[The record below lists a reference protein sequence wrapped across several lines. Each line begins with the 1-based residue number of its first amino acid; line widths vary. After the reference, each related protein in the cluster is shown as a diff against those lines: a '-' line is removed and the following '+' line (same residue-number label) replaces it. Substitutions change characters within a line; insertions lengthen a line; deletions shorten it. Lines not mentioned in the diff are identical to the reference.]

1 MNNFFIRY
9 IYIIIF
15 IFLSDILF
23 AQNFSLFKGYIKNKN
38 NKPIELANVSFPS
51 LHIGARTDSSG
62 FFQLNVPEGK
72 DLKYI
77 ITCIGYISIYGS
89 IESIANKVIE
99 LNPVMEIDIYQFPD
113 IEIEDK
119 HKRFT
124 NLEKIDPKVIQVI
137 PGAISGVEAILKTL
151 PGVTSN
157 NELSSQYSVRGG
169 NYDENLVYVNDIE
182 VYRPFLVRSG
192 QQEGLSFI
200 NPDMISSILFSA
212 GGFEAKYG
220 DKMSSVL
227 DIKYKRPYKTGGS
240 ASLSLLGSSINL
252 EGASKNHR
260 FTHISG
266 LRYKTTKYLLNSL
279 ETKGDYNPSF
289 IDFQTFLTYDITEKL
304 ELDFLGNFA
313 QNNYVFVPESRKT
326 AFGNINIPLG
336 LTVYFDGKEID
347 RFTTLTGALSLNH
360 KINNDFE
367 MKWIGSAYRT
377 IEKETYDIQGQY
389 YINELDKELGSD
401 NVGDSL
407 MNIGVGTYLDHARNY
422 LDAYVYSISNKG
434 MLVKN
439 DNTIKWGI
447 NYQKEIFYD
456 KITEWRMLDSA
467 GYSLP
472 YTDSIVSVSN
482 YLKTKI
488 HNSTNRITGYLQNNY
503 FFEYDSTSF
512 NLTYGLRVNYWDFNK
527 DFLIS
532 PRASISFKPNW
543 IRDYVF
549 RFSTGY
555 YYQPP
560 FYKELRDYNG
570 NVNFNIKAQ
579 KSIHFLLGSD
589 YNFNLWNRSFKLITE
604 AYYKILKNLITYEV
618 DNVRISYSGD
628 NNANGYAVGVDLK
641 VNGEFV
647 KGVDSWASLSVMQTQ
662 EDIVND
668 SYSNLIDSNLVVVYP
683 GFMPRPTD
691 QRVNFG
697 LFFQDYLPG
706 NPSYKMNLNLLF
718 GSRLPFGPP
727 NSVQYRNAFRIPPYR
742 RVDIGFSKVL
752 ISEEKK
758 YESRIAK
765 NIKSAWITLEIFNL
779 LGTNNTIS
787 YMWISD
793 IYNRKYAIP
802 NYLTSRR
809 LNLKMVIYL

>member
-1 MNNFFIRY
+1 MSKKVFKYLFLVFFI
-9 IYIIIF
+9 II
-15 IFLSDILF
+15 SDFVF
-23 AQNFSLFKGYIKNKN
+23 AQSFSTFNGFITDKNK
-38 NKPIELANVSFPS
+38 KPIELANITFPN
-51 LHIGARTDSSG
+51 LHIGTRTDSLG
-62 FFQLNVPEGK
+62 FFQLKVPVGK
-72 DLKYI
+72 DFKYI
-77 ITCIGYISIYGS
+77 ITCVGFFPISGK
-89 IESIANKVIE
+89 IESIVDNVITI
-99 LNPVMEIDIYQFPD
+99 NPVMEIDIYQFPD

-119 HKRFT
+119 HQRLT
-124 NLEKIDPKVIQVI
+124 SLEKIDPKTIKVI

-151 PGVTSN
+151 PGVSSN

-212 GGFEAKYG
+212 GGFESKYG

-227 DIKYKRPYKTGGS
+227 DIKYKKPYKTGGS
-240 ASLSLLGSSINL
+240 ASMSLLGSSVHF

-279 ETKGDYNPSF
+279 ETKGDYSPSF
-289 IDFQTFLTYDITEKL
+289 IDFQTFLTYDITENL
-304 ELDFLGNFA
+304 ELDFLGNYA
-313 QNNYVFVPESRKT
+313 QNKYLFVPASRKT

-347 RFTTLTGALSLNH
+347 KFTTLTGAFSLNH

-367 MKWIGSAYRT
+367 IKWIASAYRT

-389 YINELDKELGSD
+389 FINELDKELGSD

-422 LDAYVYSISNKG
+422 LDAYVFSFSNKG
-434 MLVKN
+434 ILVKN
-439 DNTIKWGI
+439 ENTIKWGL
-447 NYQKEIFYD
+447 NYQREIFYD

-472 YTDSIVSVSN
+472 YTDSVVSVSN
-482 YLKTKI
+482 FLKTNI

-503 FFEYDSTSF
+503 FFEYDSVLF
-512 NLTYGLRVNYWDFNK
+512 NLTYGIRANYWDFNNE
-527 DFLIS
+527 FLVS
-532 PRASISFKPNW
+532 PRASLSFEPNW
-543 IRDYVF
+543 KRDFVF

-560 FYKELRDYNG
+560 FYKELRDVNG
-570 NVNFNIKAQ
+570 NVNYNIKAQ
-579 KSIHFLLGSD
+579 KSIHFLVGSD
-589 YNFNLWNRSFKLITE
+589 YNFTLWNRPFKLITE
-604 AYYKILKNLITYEV
+604 AYYKILKNLITYEI
-618 DNVRISYSGD
+618 DNVRISYSGE
-628 NNANGYAVGVDLK
+628 NNAKGYAVGLDLK
-641 VNGEFV
+641 MNGEFV
-647 KGVDSWASLSVMQTQ
+647 KGIDSWASLSIMQTE
-662 EDIVND
+662 EDINND
-668 SYSNLIDSNLVVVYP
+668 SYILYEDSLAIEVHP
-683 GFMPRPTD
+683 GYIPRPTD

-706 NPSYKMNLNLLF
+706 NPSYKMHLNLLF
-718 GSRLPFGPP
+718 GSRLPFGSP

-752 ISEEKK
+752 ISEDKK
-758 YESRIAK
+758 YESKLLK
-765 NIKSAWITLEIFNL
+765 NFKSAWITLEVFNL